1 MLSKLNNIFLRD
13 FLNISLYVYLIALT
27 LGLIFIGSNQLFD
40 VNTELLGWCFGLI
53 FLVSLNYCK
62 EAQFAHVATLT
73 GLFLLYVF
81 PRILTYLL
89 APRIVVF
96 PFGQNVGTDTIN
108 HGLSYVLIGT
118 VLLFAGLFSAS
129 LVFHTQRA
137 AMPEASARPLDYPVV
152 VFLVVLILV
161 LAVQFYISVWVGISP
176 YGKLR
181 AESGN
186 TTVQLMMAFF
196 AMDSLFF
203 VVAAICLLQK
213 EVTVNKMVVTIIV
226 GSFFFLESVISGARS
241 AGLTILMGLLAIYL
255 AEGGNFRLPLRKFAV
270 IVGIVVGISVLTHPL
285 TTRQRTHISGN
296 YWSTKH
302 GTDSRMFE
310 GNKWGIAS
318 FNNIFRLNAARGEI
332 GLLER
337 SENSVRT
344 IVNHLALIDYGILTV
359 AVPGNRDAKDKYM
372 NVNYAAKSILNSV
385 PGTIF
390 KEAEL
395 NTSRVVNII
404 YRGVD
409 EEYVL
414 KSGYFSEVWTIWG
427 LFSVVFGWW
436 GGLIALFTTGFV
448 MEIIYNV
455 GAQFFGVYSIYYR
468 AWFLFVVPRVVYFS
482 SGIDHTFMTVL
493 VLMLQAVAMVVI
505 LSVVSRLYARIGRL
519 SWRPA

>member
-1 MLSKLNNIFLRD
+1 MFVGRNPLFDGNTEWMGFC
-13 FLNISLYVYLIALT
+13 
-27 LGLIFIGSNQLFD
+27 LGL
-40 VNTELLGWCFGLI
+40 V
-53 FLVSLNYCK
+53 FLVSLNYCRK
-62 EAQFAHVATLT
+62 DQFAHVATLT

-81 PRILTYLL
+81 PRILTYLF

-108 HGLSYVLIGT
+108 EGLSYVLIGS
-118 VLLFAGLFSAS
+118 VLLFAGLFAAG
-129 LVFHTQRA
+129 LVFQPQRA
-137 AMPEASARPLDYPVV
+137 AMPEASVRPLDYPTV

-186 TTVQLMMAFF
+186 TVIQFMMAFF

-203 VVAAICLLQK
+203 VVAAICLLHK
-213 EVTVNKMVVTIIV
+213 EVRVNKIVITIIV
-226 GSFFFLESVISGARS
+226 GSVFFLESVISGARS
-241 AGLTILMGLLAIYL
+241 AGLTILMVLLAIYL
-255 AEGGNFRLPLRKFAV
+255 AGGGNFRLPLRKFV
-270 IVGIVVGISVLTHPL
+270 MIVGVVVGISVLTHSL
-285 TTRQRTHISGN
+285 ATSQRTRIAGN
-296 YWSTKH
+296 YWSTRNR
-302 GTDSRMFE
+302 TDSRTLDA
-310 GNKWGIAS
+310 NKRKIAYY
-318 FNNIFRLNAARGEI
+318 NKIYGLDAAREEI
-332 GLLER
+332 SLLEII
-337 SENSVRT
+337 ENSLTT
-344 IVNHLALIDYGILTV
+344 IVNHLALVDYGILTV
-359 AVPGNRDAKDKYM
+359 AEPGDRDAKDKYM
-372 NVNYAAKSILNSV
+372 NVMYAAKSILNSV

-409 EEYVL
+409 EEFVL
-414 KSGYFSEVWTIWG
+414 KHGYFSEVWTIWG
-427 LFSVVFGWW
+427 LFYVVFGWW
-436 GGLIALFTTGFV
+436 GGLVAFFTTGFV

-455 GAQFFGVYSIYYR
+455 GAQFFGVYGIYYR

-493 VLMLQAVAMVVI
+493 VLLLQAVAMVVI